1 MLVAK
6 QMLPALVPNN
16 CDGLTVGNVYTGS
29 ALIEKGIT
37 FYKLTFENEHHNG
50 IQYETGLVKLHPT
63 EQFNPVQGC
72 TQGGLYILSARQ
84 LINHPR
90 MKRTHDQSYF
100 YIRKV
105 TFRPDS
111 LIFADIH
118 KYKCNELIAEERQ
131 LFVPGELGQYFDKS
145 LLNDVPELQK
155 LVLLY
160 PEWLNYIEVPLSI
173 YTEDFCKSLIEIT
186 CSLSYVPEEFHTQQL
201 YGIAIL
207 YDPYAVLEIPSNK
220 ITFALCELATSLH
233 RNTGFCAAVKD
244 LFMKSITK

>member
-1 MLVAK
+1 
-6 QMLPALVPNN
+6 MLPALATVN

-37 FYKLTFENEHHNG
+37 FYKLTFENELHGG
-50 IQYETGLVKLHPT
+50 IQYTNGFIKLHPT
-63 EQFNPVQGC
+63 EQFNPVTGC
-72 TQGGLYILSARQ
+72 AQGGLYILSARQ

-90 MKRTHDQSYF
+90 MKRMHDQSYF

-118 KYKCNELIAEERQ
+118 KYKCNELIALERSI
-131 LFVPGELGQYFDKS
+131 FEPGELGQYFDRS
-145 LLNDVPELQK
+145 LLNDIPELQK
-155 LVLLY
+155 LILLY
-160 PEWLNYIEVPLSI
+160 PEWLNYIDVPLGI

-186 CSLSYVPEEFHTQQL
+186 CSLSFVPEEFHTEQL
-201 YGIAIL
+201 YKIAIM
-207 YDPYAVLEIPSNK
+207 YDPYAVLEISPSK

-244 LFMKSITK
+244 LFTKSITK